1 MGFFRS
7 CLGEIDVVASVPGKV
22 VPSGRSKLIQASEVA
37 IVQSIHVHLSGDP
50 EGKKVQYLDA
60 LEVAQVTA
68 DDFLFAK
75 PAMVTA
81 KALAIVPQSGLQL
94 AESTLAMQPAS
105 LAERPSTTPAPLPN
119 VANLVEAMAAFLPQ
133 PGGSALAAQAPVQ
146 PWESTLAVA
155 V

>member
-1 MGFFRS
+1 M
-7 CLGEIDVVASVPGKV
+7 
-22 VPSGRSKLIQASEVA
+22 
-37 IVQSIHVHLSGDP
+37 
-50 EGKKVQYLDA
+50 QYLDA

-133 PGGSALAAQAPVQ
+133 PGVPHWLPRRLYNPGSRRSPLQSEHACQAGP
-146 PWESTLAVA
+146 
-155 V
+155 